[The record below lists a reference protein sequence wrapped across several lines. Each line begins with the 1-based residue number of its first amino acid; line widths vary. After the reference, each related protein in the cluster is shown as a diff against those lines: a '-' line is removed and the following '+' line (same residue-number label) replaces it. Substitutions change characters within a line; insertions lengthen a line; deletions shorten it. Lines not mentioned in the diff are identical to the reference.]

1 MSMIS
6 RGLEQ
11 ELLQSARE
19 MPVLTL
25 TGPRQSGKTTLVR
38 ACFPD
43 CEYVTLENPDVR
55 REFMDDPRYFLQ
67 RYSNHII
74 FDEAQRT
81 PELFS
86 YLQEAVDRT
95 NEPGQFVLTGSQN
108 FLLMNTI
115 SQTLAG
121 RVAVRY
127 LLPLAYSELLESN
140 ETCDAANWIFKGG
153 YPRLYDGDIR
163 IANFYGDYLSTYV
176 ERDVRNELGVRKI
189 AGFDRFVHYAAHQCG
204 KSFNATSFAEA
215 CGISRLTANDW
226 MSVLESSFIAFRMLP
241 YYKNYGKQLVK
252 APKMYFYDTG
262 LAANLIGLDAADDLR
277 NGEMWGN
284 MFENAVAVEIV
295 KQYYMRGSEP
305 KLYYWRDNK
314 GLEID
319 FIVEKGGRPQY
330 VIEVKASSTY
340 DVHAWANIDK
350 LADAMEIDTN
360 HRILVYGGEE
370 RFETRHGRVLRLCDL
385 AELMDV

>member
-1 MSMIS
+1 MFHVGATCRLSY
-6 RGLEQ
+6 RG
-11 ELLQSARE
+11 
-19 MPVLTL
+19 
-25 TGPRQSGKTTLVR
+25 
-38 ACFPD
+38 FP
-43 CEYVTLENPDVR
+43 CLC
-55 REFMDDPRYFLQ
+55 
-67 RYSNHII
+67 I
-74 FDEAQRT
+74 
-81 PELFS
+81 
-86 YLQEAVDRT
+86 
-95 NEPGQFVLTGSQN
+95 
-108 FLLMNTI
+108 FLLRNTI

-262 LAANLIGLDAADDLR
+262 LAANLIGLDATDDLR

-284 MFENAVAVEIV
+284 LFENAVAVEIM
-295 KQYYMRGSEP
+295 KQCYMRGSEP

-319 FIVEKGGRPQY
+319 FIVEKGGKPQY

-350 LADAMEIDTN
+350 LADAMEVDTN

-385 AELMDV
+385 ADLVQ

>member
-1 MSMIS
+1 
-6 RGLEQ
+6 
-11 ELLQSARE
+11 
-19 MPVLTL
+19 
-25 TGPRQSGKTTLVR
+25 
-38 ACFPD
+38 
-43 CEYVTLENPDVR
+43 
-55 REFMDDPRYFLQ
+55 
-67 RYSNHII
+67 
-74 FDEAQRT
+74 
-81 PELFS
+81 
-86 YLQEAVDRT
+86 
-95 NEPGQFVLTGSQN
+95 
-108 FLLMNTI
+108 
-115 SQTLAG
+115 
-121 RVAVRY
+121 
-127 LLPLAYSELLESN
+127 
-140 ETCDAANWIFKGG
+140 
-153 YPRLYDGDIR
+153 
-163 IANFYGDYLSTYV
+163 
-176 ERDVRNELGVRKI
+176 
-189 AGFDRFVHYAAHQCG
+189 
-204 KSFNATSFAEA
+204 
-215 CGISRLTANDW
+215 
-226 MSVLESSFIAFRMLP
+226 
-241 YYKNYGKQLVK
+241 
-252 APKMYFYDTG
+252 MYFYDTG

>member
-11 ELLQSARE
+11 ELLQSAGE

-43 CEYVTLENPDVR
+43 YEYVTLENPDVR
-55 REFMDDPRYFLQ
+55 REFMDDPRYFLK

-86 YLQEAVDRT
+86 YLQEVVDRT

-127 LLPLAYSELLESN
+127 LLPLAYSELSESN
-140 ETCDAANWIFKGG
+140 ETCDAVNWIFKGG

-204 KSFNATSFAEA
+204 KSFNVSNKADRAKIIGDSIDLSDAT
-215 CGISRLTANDW
+215 
-226 MSVLESSFIAFRMLP
+226 
-241 YYKNYGKQLVK
+241 KNKFEGSGK
-252 APKMYFYDTG
+252 G
-262 LAANLIGLDAADDLR
+262 SLIGLGAIPPSAKKELLDGVSVRNVISTRVLSFATVRTFHFGKGAEGDAAIRALIIAVLLR
-277 NGEMWGN
+277 DIAGYD
-284 MFENAVAVEIV
+284 EN
-295 KQYYMRGSEP
+295 P
-305 KLYYWRDNK
+305 
-314 GLEID
+314 
-319 FIVEKGGRPQY
+319 FIRANCFLAEKGKPVVVLNKRYGEREELEPLTAEAAERLLEEAYAQAH
-330 VIEVKASSTY
+330 EKAGI
-340 DVHAWANIDK
+340 AWEGQEFLVQGNPAVLAN
-350 LADAMEIDTN
+350 ASA
-360 HRILVYGGEE
+360 EE
-370 RFETRHGRVLRLCDL
+370 DSK
-385 AELMDV
+385 AA